1 MPSYVT
7 VEINDIPA
15 VQFLN
20 VKDMKIRTYNPSEIV
35 SNVFISAKGAEF
47 IKEYLRETVFSHNP
61 IVLPGDFLTPFTSPS
76 IVLEVNTEETEEG
89 RPFVDSTPYG
99 QLIYDQFGLPRIV
112 DKTQFHVGLFDNP
125 LYNKNRPLVL
135 DTNVLDIGAFPYNS
149 DSPFFKAFMSG
160 REIVIP
166 SIVIYEL
173 KRKLQIGREKEKVIK
188 ALIRLQD
195 YKSSNSIRLTI
206 SGELSEETA
215 TNELLIQ
222 LAIKENKS
230 NKDAKRD
237 IRDSMILLEAIRREA
252 VLFTNDKELRILAA
266 LLGVPTI
273 SYNSLL
279 DDVWSIVS
287 KVCRERREKVYKKEI
302 IKLVKDYALRVRGEK
317 YRDEDITLVLGYLRQ
332 QRRKLMSI

>member
-1 MPSYVT
+1 M
-7 VEINDIPA
+7 
-15 VQFLN
+15 
-20 VKDMKIRTYNPSEIV
+20 
-35 SNVFISAKGAEF
+35 
-47 IKEYLRETVFSHNP
+47 
-61 IVLPGDFLTPFTSPS
+61 
-76 IVLEVNTEETEEG
+76 
-89 RPFVDSTPYG
+89 
-99 QLIYDQFGLPRIV
+99 
-112 DKTQFHVGLFDNP
+112 
-125 LYNKNRPLVL
+125 
-135 DTNVLDIGAFPYNS
+135 
-149 DSPFFKAFMSG
+149 
-160 REIVIP
+160 
-166 SIVIYEL
+166 
-173 KRKLQIGREKEKVIK
+173 
-188 ALIRLQD
+188 
-195 YKSSNSIRLTI
+195 
-206 SGELSEETA
+206 SEETA

-222 LAIKENKS
+222 LAIKENKN

-287 KVCRERREKVYKKEI
+287 KVCRERREKVHKKEI

>member
-287 KVCRERREKVYKKEI
+287 KVCGERREKVYKKEI
-302 IKLVKDYALRVRGEK
+302 IKLVKDYALRIRGEK
-317 YRDEDITLVLGYLRQ
+317 YRDEDITLVLEYSRQ
-332 QRRKLMSI
+332 QRRGN